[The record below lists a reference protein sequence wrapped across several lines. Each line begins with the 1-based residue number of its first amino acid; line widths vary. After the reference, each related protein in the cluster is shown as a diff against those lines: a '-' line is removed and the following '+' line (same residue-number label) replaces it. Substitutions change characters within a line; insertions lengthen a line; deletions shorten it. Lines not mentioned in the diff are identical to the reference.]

1 MNERSDGGTVSPTVD
16 QVVRIGKPV
25 SFEHG
30 VDRKPVRIEEVAR
43 IAGVSPITVSRALRQ
58 PGRVSEE
65 KRLKVQRAIE
75 ATGYASNPHARALRS
90 GRSNIV
96 AAFVSNIHSQQF
108 GLAVQGC
115 AEVLEPH
122 GFQLMIGQTSYS
134 YARETSMIQS
144 LLALRPAAVL
154 FTGVVELE
162 ENRTFLR
169 DLGVPVVETWA
180 FPPDPID
187 MLVGFSN
194 TDGGRMVAQHFAA
207 QGYRRVAF
215 IGRSGGRGQ
224 LRLGGFRDGVRA
236 AELELVAELSLD
248 TVSGLSDG
256 QRALNQ
262 LLANHEKI
270 DAVFCAN
277 DLIAMGALLE
287 ASRLGLHVPSDIA
300 IAGFGDSDL
309 AAEIPPGL
317 TTIRMDCRQIG
328 CRAGEMLLARLS
340 GITTDL
346 SSETVTL
353 ELVKRGST

>member
-1 MNERSDGGTVSPTVD
+1 MSPTFD
-16 QVVRIGKPV
+16 QVVRIGKPGNP
-25 SFEHG
+25 EQG
-30 VDRKPVRIEEVAR
+30 GERKPVRIEEVAR
-43 IAGVSPITVSRALRQ
+43 LAGVSPITVSRVLRQ
-58 PGRVSEE
+58 PDRVSEE
-65 KRLKVQRAIE
+65 KRIRVQQAVE

-96 AAFVSNIHSQQF
+96 AAFVSNILSQQF

-162 ENRTFLR
+162 ENRAFLR

-224 LRLGGFRDGVRA
+224 LRLSGFREGVQA
-236 AELELVAELSLD
+236 SGLEMVAELTLD
-248 TVSGLSDG
+248 TVSGISDG
-256 QRALNQ
+256 QRGLNQ
-262 LLANHEKI
+262 LLAGREKI

-287 ASRLGLHVPSDIA
+287 ASRCGLHVPSDIA

-317 TTIRMDCRQIG
+317 TTIRTDCRQIG
-328 CRAGEMLLARLS
+328 RRAGEMLLARLS
-340 GITTDL
+340 GVAASL
-346 SSETVTL
+346 SNEIVTL

>member
-1 MNERSDGGTVSPTVD
+1 M
-16 QVVRIGKPV
+16 
-25 SFEHG
+25 
-30 VDRKPVRIEEVAR
+30 RIEEVAR
-43 IAGVSPITVSRALRQ
+43 IAGVSPITVSRALHQ

-65 KRLKVQRAIE
+65 KRLKVQQAVE
-75 ATGYASNPHARALRS
+75 VTGYASNPHARALRS

-96 AAFVSNIHSQQF
+96 AAFVSNIVSQQF

-115 AEVLEPH
+115 AEVLEPR

-162 ENRTFLR
+162 ENRSFLR
-169 DLGVPVVETWA
+169 ELGVPVIETWA

-215 IGRSGGRGQ
+215 IGRSGGRGL
-224 LRLGGFRDGVRA
+224 LRLAGFRDGVRSA
-236 AELELVAELSLD
+236 GLKLVAELSLD

-262 LLANHEKI
+262 LLDSHEKI

-287 ASRLGLHVPSDIA
+287 ASRRGLNMPGDIA

-328 CRAGEMLLARLS
+328 RRAGEMLLARLN
-340 GITTDL
+340 GETDGS
-346 SSETVTL
+346 SSETVAL

>member
-1 MNERSDGGTVSPTVD
+1 MKERLDGGSVPPTFD
-16 QVVRIGKPV
+16 QVIRVGKSIIPENG
-25 SFEHG
+25 SE
-30 VDRKPVRIEEVAR
+30 RRSVRIEEVAR
-43 IAGVSPITVSRALRQ
+43 IAGVAPITVSRALRQ

-65 KRLKVQRAIE
+65 KRLKIQQAVE

-96 AAFVSNIHSQQF
+96 AAFVSNIVSQQF
-108 GLAVQGC
+108 GLAVQSC

-162 ENRTFLR
+162 ENRSFLR
-169 DLGVPVVETWA
+169 ELGVPVVETWA

-207 QGYRRVAF
+207 QRYRRVAF

-224 LRLGGFRDGVRA
+224 LRLGGFRDGVRSSG
-236 AELELVAELSLD
+236 LELVAELSLD

-256 QRALNQ
+256 QRALDQ
-262 LLANHEKI
+262 LLNDYEKI

-287 ASRLGLHVPSDIA
+287 ASRRGLNMPSDIA

-317 TTIRMDCRQIG
+317 TTIRMDCRLIG
-328 CRAGEMLLARLS
+328 RRAGEKLLARLNGATEGS
-340 GITTDL
+340 P
-346 SSETVTL
+346 SETVAL
-353 ELVKRGST
+353 DIVKRGST